1 MKRYGTQELCSSKS
15 SWRPRLKRHWHCSGV
30 SRPREVSPKPPP
42 GLEAGPPHLL
52 SNSPTPEPLPAG
64 LRGQRK
70 RSSNHSCLQ
79 SAWFVCPA
87 FIHEATLGLR
97 SIPVARAGTQS
108 DTPGGHP
115 GSENG
120 HGANRQARGR
130 PKRCSN
136 PASLSTPAPYLSL
149 KGILKPF
156 KMASSGF
163 QGDGAKVI
171 TAMETL
177 SLA

>member
-1 MKRYGTQELCSSKS
+1 M
-15 SWRPRLKRHWHCSGV
+15 RLGRHWHHSGV

-42 GLEAGPPHLL
+42 GLEAAFSQLL
-52 SNSPTPEPLPAG
+52 SSALRPEPLPAG
-64 LRGQRK
+64 LGSRRK
-70 RSSNHSCLQ
+70 HLPNHFCLQ
-79 SAWFVCPA
+79 SASFGC
-87 FIHEATLGLR
+87 
-97 SIPVARAGTQS
+97 S
-108 DTPGGHP
+108 P
-115 GSENG
+115 GSFAKQHLGSGASRWHGQGPRVSTRGWAPG
-120 HGANRQARGR
+120 HQERARCQLASQGR

-136 PASLSTPAPYLSL
+136 PTGLSGPSPYLSL
-149 KGILKPF
+149 KGNFKPF